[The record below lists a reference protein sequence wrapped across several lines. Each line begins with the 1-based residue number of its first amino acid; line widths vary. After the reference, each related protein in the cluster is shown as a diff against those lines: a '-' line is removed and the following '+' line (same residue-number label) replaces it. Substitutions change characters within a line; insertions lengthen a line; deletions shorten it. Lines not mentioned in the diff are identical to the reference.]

1 MSVTGNVSNR
11 PGGAAAIV
19 RELFGNP
26 ELLLL
31 GFFSNS

>member
-11 PGGAAAIV
+11 PHSTAAIV

-31 GFFSNS
+31 GFFGNS